1 MALHL
6 AAHTLSDEPRSPITN
21 VHLNSDCTLFASST
35 LEGWVIYQTNPL
47 QVISRKDLAD
57 SSLSICLP
65 LERTNLIFLVG
76 GPPTPLYPPNK
87 VVLFDVKADRAVA
100 ELEFRENVRG
110 LAARRDRLVVAL
122 RRRVIVFVLGQ
133 GQTGIWRE
141 GTYAT
146 TDNPKGLVTLAS
158 SPGSSVLA
166 FPGRQP
172 GQIQVVRLP
181 ALDMSLP
188 NIPPPPSH
196 DPTSAPYPAVSV
208 LLAHSSALS
217 AISVTPDGRLL
228 ASASKQGTLVRI
240 WDAQTSRLV
249 KELRRGTDSAEIFSL
264 SLRADGGAVAVSS
277 DKGTVHVWDL
287 TRRKKDGAPQQE
299 PASGA
304 STPRQKQ
311 LSMLKPYLPKY
322 FSSEWSHSQFRLPA
336 PAPPAS
342 RLPFSLSNPSNY
354 PSTAFS
360 SSGAAGAA
368 NAAPTVEDDVCICA
382 WIDGNRDSARSATN
396 NTASDFQSAQLV
408 AITRSGGWFRI
419 AFDSEPPP
427 KSDPKGKGRAT
438 DERPGSRAGTKVS
451 EGVIGLDKDST
462 SDCRVVEYRR
472 FGQKDG
478 W

>member
-6 AAHTLSDEPRSPITN
+6 AAHTLSDEPRSPVTN
-21 VHLNSDCTLFASST
+21 VHLNADATLFASST
-35 LEGWVIYQTNPL
+35 VEGWVIYQTNPL
-47 QVISRKDLAD
+47 QVVSRKDLAD
-57 SSLSICLP
+57 SSLSICVP
-65 LERTNLIFLVG
+65 LERTNLVFLVG

-87 VVLFDVKADRAVA
+87 VVLYDVKANRAVA
-100 ELEFRENVRG
+100 ELEFREEVRG

-122 RRRVIVFVLGQ
+122 RRRVIVFVLGH
-133 GQTGIWRE
+133 GQAGIWRE
-141 GTYAT
+141 GTYET
-146 TDNPKGLVTLAS
+146 TDNPKGLVSLAS
-158 SPGSSVLA
+158 AAGSSVLA

-172 GQIQVVRLP
+172 GQVQIVRLP
-181 ALDMSLP
+181 ALDPTLP
-188 NIPPPPSH
+188 AMPPPPSH

-208 LLAHSSALS
+208 LLAHTSALA

-240 WDAQTSRLV
+240 WDTQTSRLV

-287 TRRKKDGAPQQE
+287 HRHKKDAE
-299 PASGA
+299 
-304 STPRQKQ
+304 KQ

-336 PAPPAS
+336 PASPPS
-342 RLPFSLSNPSNY
+342 RLPAGT
-354 PSTAFS
+354 STATS
-360 SSGAAGAA
+360 
-368 NAAPTVEDDVCICA
+368 APTVEDDVCICA
-382 WIDGNRDSARSATN
+382 WIDVPPDDGQNERSAPS
-396 NTASDFQSAQLV
+396 SDFRSSQLV

-419 AFDSEPPP
+419 AFDSEPM
-427 KSDPKGKGRAT
+427 SNADLKGKGRAS
-438 DERPGSRAGTKVS
+438 EQRSGPRIGAKAL

>member
-6 AAHTLSDEPRSPITN
+6 AAHTLSDDPRSPVTN
-21 VHLNSDCTLFASST
+21 VHLNADGTLFACST
-35 LEGWVIYQTNPL
+35 VHGWVIHSTNPL
-47 QVISRKDLAD
+47 QVVSRKDLAD

-65 LERTNLIFLVG
+65 LKRTNLVFLVG

-87 VVLFDVKADRAVA
+87 VVLFDIKADRAVA
-100 ELEFRENVRG
+100 ELEFRESVRG

-122 RRRVIVFVLGQ
+122 RRRVVVFVLGQ
-133 GQTGIWRE
+133 GQAGIWRE
-141 GTYAT
+141 GTYET
-146 TDNPKGLVTLAS
+146 TDNPKGLVSLAS
-158 SPGSSVLA
+158 SAGSSVLA

-181 ALDMSLP
+181 ALDPSLP
-188 NIPPPPSH
+188 SMPPPPSH
-196 DPTSAPYPAVSV
+196 DPTAAPYPAVSV
-208 LLAHSSALS
+208 LLAHSSAL
-217 AISVTPDGRLL
+217 AALSVTPDGRIL

-240 WDAQTSRLV
+240 WDTQTSRLV

-287 TRRKKDGAPQQE
+287 NRRKEDLEAQQE
-299 PASGA
+299 TRSGA

-354 PSTAFS
+354 PSSAFS
-360 SSGAAGAA
+360 ATGASTAH
-368 NAAPTVEDDVCICA
+368 AAPTVEDDVCICA
-382 WIDGNRDSARSATN
+382 WIDGLQDTIMSERLAAEFRS
-396 NTASDFQSAQLV
+396 SQLV

-419 AFDSEPPP
+419 AFDRESVA
-427 KSDPKGKGRAT
+427 KGDAKGKGRAT
-438 DERPGSRAGTKVS
+438 EDRPGPHAGTKS
-451 EGVIGLDKDST
+451 PDGVVGLDKDST

-472 FGQKDG
+472 FGQKDE